1 MLLWKKGLYWFFI
14 DRQRLGIE
22 DDEIVSTTAYVA
34 KKKKNEQITERLK
47 LKLRASE
54 EIRLQLKLD
63 KNYLKYVKIK
73 SNIPK

>member
-1 MLLWKKGLYWFFI
+1 MKKGLYWFFI